1 MRHNSTPGR
10 LSGPAAQSEVARKRH
25 SFDAAALLTIWVFA
39 VMLIPA
45 NLVVKPLGAVGTP
58 GQLLG
63 LLALGWWLSF
73 QLDRP
78 RATLSTAQPVR
89 RAMLVFVLA
98 NLASYVVAATRPI
111 ETLELSAAD
120 RGLLLVFSWLGIVLL
135 TSDGMSTLARLDTV
149 LRRLALT
156 GGLAATLG
164 VAQFFTGM
172 AFIDKVQIPGL
183 SPNNDL
189 TSVYARNGF
198 ARAAG
203 TSTHP
208 IEFGVMLTMILP
220 IALHYAFTDTHRGRF
235 SRWFPVVAIA
245 VAVPVTLSRSALIG
259 VVVVLA
265 VLMPSWT
272 ARRRRLTST
281 AAGTLLL
288 VVYLGVPGL
297 LGTMIRLF
305 TGIAADDS
313 ARSRTDSY
321 ALAWQFISHWPVFGR
336 GVSTFLPMYRILDN
350 QYLGLVI
357 ETGIVGLVT
366 FLILVVTGI
375 RVATKLRKASTDATT
390 RSLALALIATV
401 AAAACAYATFDAFGF
416 PQVAGLTFFA
426 LGCISTLHAATIRAA
441 LAQRSAEPLA
451 QALSSVD
458 DPHTSSPTADL
469 WTAEPERST
478 SLSSV
483 APQNAIEGT
492 SR

>member
-1 MRHNSTPGR
+1 
-10 LSGPAAQSEVARKRH
+10 VARKKH

-45 NLVVKPLGAVGTP
+45 NLVVKPLGSAGTP

-78 RATLSTAQPVR
+78 RATLSPPQPVR
-89 RAMLVFVLA
+89 RAMLVFVVA
-98 NLASYVVAATRPI
+98 NLISYVVAATRPI
-111 ETLELSAAD
+111 EALELSAAD

-135 TSDGMSTLARLDTV
+135 TSDGVPTLARLDTV

-156 GGLAATLG
+156 GGIAATLG

-172 AFIDKVQIPGL
+172 AFIDKIQIPGL

-189 TSVYARNGF
+189 NSVYARNGF

-208 IEFGVMLTMILP
+208 IEFGVVLTMILP

-235 SRWFPVVAIA
+235 SRWFPVAAIA

-259 VVVVLA
+259 VVVVFA

-272 ARRRRLTST
+272 ARRRHF
-281 AAGTLLL
+281 AAAATGTLLL
-288 VVYLGVPGL
+288 TVYLAVPGL

-305 TGIAADDS
+305 TGISNDDS

-321 ALAWQFISHWPVFGR
+321 TLAWHFISHSPVFGR

-366 FLILVVTGI
+366 FIILIVTGI
-375 RVATKLRKASTDATT
+375 RVAAKLRKTSTDPAVS
-390 RSLALALIATV
+390 SLALALIATV

-426 LGCISTLHAATIRAA
+426 LGCISALRGATIRAA
-441 LAQRSAEPLA
+441 RAQRSAELLA
-451 QALSSVD
+451 QDLSSVD
-458 DPHTSSPTADL
+458 DPSTSSRAADL